1 MYQRIIKVMDMFFKI
16 SIPIMVTALASM
28 ITIQTILR
36 YIFHRPLLSMEELIV
51 IPSLGLYFLG
61 SIWATRNEAHMNARL
76 LEIFFKSDRSIAT
89 IRSISAFGGIIISLW
104 LSYWGW
110 ELLKY
115 SMRVKK
121 VSLVLNY
128 RLTIVECL
136 PLVCFSLIAFLMI
149 FEFIK
154 YLKIA
159 LGNEMKVEEY

>member
-1 MYQRIIKVMDMFFKI
+1 MDAFFKLT
-16 SIPIMVTALASM
+16 IPILITALASM

-36 YIFHRPLLSMEELIV
+36 YVFHRPLLSMEELIV

-89 IRSISAFGGIIISLW
+89 IRAISAFGGIIISLW

-110 ELLKY
+110 EMLKY
-115 SMRVKK
+115 SLRVKK

-128 RLTIVECL
+128 RMTLIECL
-136 PLVCFSLIAFLMI
+136 PLICFSFIALLMV

-154 YLKIA
+154 YLKIS
-159 LGNEMKVEEY
+159 LGKDAEVGGF